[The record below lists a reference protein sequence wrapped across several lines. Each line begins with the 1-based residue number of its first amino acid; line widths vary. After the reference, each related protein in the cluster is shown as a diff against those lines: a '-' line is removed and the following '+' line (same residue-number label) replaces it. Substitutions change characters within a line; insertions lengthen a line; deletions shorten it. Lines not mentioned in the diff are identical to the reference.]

1 MNKKISKSTKETTS
15 KSSKS
20 LKKKTSQKPVTES
33 KKKTST
39 TPVTESKKKTSQKL
53 VTEIKKKTSTK
64 PVAEDKPKVNEDRI
78 FYCPKCKCKVEVKP
92 RTIEFIEKNAD
103 NSEKRTVNLLQGVHN
118 TCNTKCTKIVSNS
131 NVKKFKK
138 KYSK

>member
-15 KSSKS
+15 KS
-20 LKKKTSQKPVTES
+20 LKKKTSPKPVTES
-33 KKKTST
+33 KKKTSPK
-39 TPVTESKKKTSQKL
+39 PVT
-53 VTEIKKKTSTK
+53 
-64 PVAEDKPKVNEDRI
+64 EDKPKVNEDRI

>member
-1 MNKKISKSTKETTS
+1 MNK

-20 LKKKTSQKPVTES
+20 VKKVSQKPLSETKKKTSPKRVSETKKKASPKPTVES
-33 KKKTST
+33 KKKVSQKP
-39 TPVTESKKKTSQKL
+39 PVESKKKASP
-53 VTEIKKKTSTK
+53 K
-64 PVAEDKPKVNEDRI
+64 PVTEDKPKVNEDRI

-103 NSEKRTVNLLQGVHN
+103 NSEKRTVNLLQGVHK

>member
-33 KKKTST
+33 KKKTSQK
-39 TPVTESKKKTSQKL
+39 PVTESKKKTSQKP
-53 VTEIKKKTSTK
+53 VT
-64 PVAEDKPKVNEDRI
+64 EDKPKVNEDRI

>member
-15 KSSKS
+15 KSSKP

-33 KKKTST
+33 KKKTSQK
-39 TPVTESKKKTSQKL
+39 PVT
-53 VTEIKKKTSTK
+53 
-64 PVAEDKPKVNEDRI
+64 EDKPKVNEDRI